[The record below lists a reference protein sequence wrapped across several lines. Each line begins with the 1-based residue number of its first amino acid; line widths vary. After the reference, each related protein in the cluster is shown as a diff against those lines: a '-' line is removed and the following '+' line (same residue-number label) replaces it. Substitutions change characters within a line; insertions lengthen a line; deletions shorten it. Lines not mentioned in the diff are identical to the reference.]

1 MKNLYGVL
9 VLCLMSL
16 VISPVVNAQEKSS
29 KAKKVTEEEII
40 RIQKMEE
47 LEKKSGELGKA
58 MDRVVAGYPMR
69 SDTLGI
75 YYYDISVEKIREARD
90 AARDAYEMQDN
101 LAVLQE
107 QMRAYTTTGVQFHG
121 APGNSSSLQ
130 YSKQLDKSSF
140 KSDYSF
146 QIDSDAKRA
155 SIAISGHCTSGEI
168 RITVTTPDGKLY
180 TEVLIDDMG
189 SVNWRKSFNLEN
201 ENSNKAGS
209 WNFAIAAKEATGT
222 FRLSLSSN

>member
-1 MKNLYGVL
+1 MKNLYGILAV
-9 VLCLMSL
+9 CMMSL

-29 KAKKVTEEEII
+29 KSGKVTEEEII

-47 LEKKSGELGKA
+47 SEKKRGELGTGQE
-58 MDRVVAGYPMR
+58 RVVVGYPMR
-69 SDTLGI
+69 PDTLGSL
-75 YYYDISVEKIREARD
+75 YYDITVEKINEARD
-90 AARDAYEMQDN
+90 AARNAYEMQ
-101 LAVLQE
+101 V
-107 QMRAYTTTGVQFHG
+107 YTTTGVPFHG

-146 QIDSDAKRA
+146 QIDSDARRA
-155 SIAISGHCTSGEI
+155 SIAISGHCTTGEI
-168 RITVTTPDGKLY
+168 RIRVTTPDGKLY

-189 SVNWRKSFNLEN
+189 SVNWRKSFNLES

-209 WNFAIAAKEATGT
+209 WNFAIAAKDATGS